1 MLLASIWLFPL
12 IRWYSY
18 YVGRPLA
25 SADLRFSSLLH
36 FRQYLSSN
44 LHFRQFNGSKTR
56 IVDKV
61 EMRNLSVLIELA
73 AKNWFQPRQRI
84 GSSHK
89 SRELRSYEGG
99 KFCLSSTC
107 ELLEVVDHSARSF
120 T

>member
-18 YVGRPLA
+18 SVGRPLA
-25 SADLRFSSLLH
+25 SADLRFFSLLH

-44 LHFRQFNGSKTR
+44 LHFRQFNRSKTR

-73 AKNWFQPRQRI
+73 AKNWFQPKQRI
-84 GSSHK
+84 GSSHTLHGK
-89 SRELRSYEGG
+89 LMVPIFGKKYNSPKFLRN
-99 KFCLSSTC
+99 C
-107 ELLEVVDHSARSF
+107 
-120 T
+120 

>member
-1 MLLASIWLFPL
+1 MLLASIWPFPL

-18 YVGRPLA
+18 SVGCPLA
-25 SADLRFSSLLH
+25 GADLRFFSLRH
-36 FRQYLSSN
+36 FRQYLSSD

-84 GSSHK
+84 GSSHRVASCGATK
-89 SRELRSYEGG
+89 AG
-99 KFCLSSTC
+99 
-107 ELLEVVDHSARSF
+107 SF
-120 T
+120 AFRA